1 LLVIGAVRL
10 KVLEGIGVLKET
22 VIEDMP
28 LLVLVE
34 TNVV

>member
-1 LLVIGAVRL
+1 M

-22 VIEDMP
+22 VIEDLP

>member
-1 LLVIGAVRL
+1 VIGAVGMI
-10 KVLEGIGVLKET
+10 VLEGIGVLKET
-22 VIEDMP
+22 VIEDLP

>member
-1 LLVIGAVRL
+1 VIGAVGMI
-10 KVLEGIGVLKET
+10 VLEGIGVLKEM
-22 VIEDMP
+22 VIEDFP

>member
-1 LLVIGAVRL
+1 VIGAVGMI
-10 KVLEGIGVLKET
+10 VLEDIGVLKET
-22 VIEDMP
+22 VIEDLP